1 MARAS
6 FAVAKDVTKPARGPD
21 IRVGGPRRPD
31 QPRQRRDAEAAK
43 PPGVALLRGFVLPFA
58 DDILGALGDI
68 TVQAQF
74 PCMSTPSGALM
85 SVAMTNCGDT
95 GWLSDRG
102 GYHYDRIDQKPAGQW
117 PAMLLYFSPLAT
129 TNSSVK
135 MALPPLI

>member
-43 PPGVALLRGFVLPFA
+43 PPGVALLHGFALPFA

-74 PCMSTPSGALM
+74 PCMTTPSPYVSRDDQLRRGR
-85 SVAMTNCGDT
+85 VAERPRR
-95 GWLSDRG
+95 L
-102 GYHYDRIDQKPAGQW
+102 
-117 PAMLLYFSPLAT
+117 PLQS
-129 TNSSVK
+129 N
-135 MALPPLI
+135 